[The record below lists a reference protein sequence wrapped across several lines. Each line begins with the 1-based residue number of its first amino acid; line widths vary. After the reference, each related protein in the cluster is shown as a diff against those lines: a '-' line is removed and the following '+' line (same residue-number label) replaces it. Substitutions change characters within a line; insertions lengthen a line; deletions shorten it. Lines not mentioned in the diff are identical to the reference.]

1 MTTEFPCNNYS
12 TYNEFEDLFKDI
24 RAQNNYKYIKVR
36 HTDPNKLTKTD
47 LVEIGAFSKQEDG
60 QGNNLNLVQK
70 WNHADDLD
78 TIIRN
83 AHNISNRK
91 KFYELKEIA
100 NGTISKQP
108 NMLMRSVDFNKY
120 KNASSFI
127 KERANFTTASSMTI
141 QADKMTEFFGYFHVP
156 ENGTY
161 SFRINGDKYFFYY
174 EDAALYDYSEATASL
189 SKISSQ
195 HSGQNVINN
204 LFFKAGDLIP
214 IRIHING
221 VGTDF
226 FSITKNNVG
235 LKYNDVFVHLK
246 KGGSYYNKYLM
257 YFAFQ
262 PSKNKDDKYDAYFI
276 DNDESNSYNSN
287 VSSIEAMKS
296 NLSLKYHKIEIDV
309 PITFTSNSIS
319 KTSETEINANAPEGA
334 KIDTTGS
341 KLFYDDN
348 LQNKIITPTPY
359 TEGNNIYY
367 EQYDSQSGYYITET
381 NGTKKAVFDVIMIL
395 DDSRRHGNNYY
406 VQFRIQKTSDF
417 TFKIFD
423 KNNILKLNKNK
434 DTNKDGWIDEFLFNT
449 KLEDNDEKYKFE
461 ISWTGNIHVSFR
473 RRYRKRDEWKKRD
486 RWAWGGMENF
496 TFGGDNTEESNE
508 KSLNGIFN
516 LTQTRTIIPIGD
528 RKKKNVTTYPSLGP
542 EQKEKDIIKEVKS
555 PFDSTGNIKMSNFNG
570 VNPAPDYNRGE
581 THPPKN
587 KKLTTEYTYELDNP
601 QGMKNRSV
609 YVDSSGQLVYGYTY
623 DGKTTSS
630 NITDFPSNLLCDDP
644 DNCNYSVSISDN
656 GTISVYNNS
665 HQQVGN
671 PINYLPGYIDS
682 NQVLANDNWKI
693 LTKNSLSNNEKITPN
708 GTLNEIV
715 SSNGKYKLTFVGTK
729 LYIMFCT
736 QSYSSDDNIKFGVNP
751 QYNNILHTI
760 SNPNEEYYLYRTHSN
775 PFVGQTM
782 FVRNNVSE
790 NIKTLS
796 FLPQDYDKVFK
807 PDYYT
812 KTSNVASVNTNNYRS
827 VNPEGE
833 SVDTCKTA
841 CDDDN
846 NCEHFFHTD
855 NICYLDQNKNP
866 LPIYTNKDNLG
877 YNISNMYKKI
887 YKIKSDCDAPQ
898 TEVYGVDSTEYSDYV
913 MVYDSLKTDYENKLP
928 NDPALTFNCANEEMR
943 HCKKLYKDNY
953 NSLGKEGF
961 QEGNATGLEEDET
974 DLNQTNQENKLFYD
988 HLINKLHD
996 VSSNYVQTGEYIDS
1010 TFYDTSNAKN
1020 FNFNKYRND
1029 KYSKNIKDWSMNQNE
1044 EYSKE
1049 NALTQDYKTLLTHE
1063 NSMYTIATI
1072 SAATLIITAII
1083 LARE

>member
-24 RAQNNYKYIKVR
+24 KAQNNYKYIKIR
-36 HTDPNKLTKTD
+36 NTDPNKLTKTD
-47 LVEIGAFSKQEDG
+47 LVEIGAISKLEDG

-91 KFYELKEIA
+91 KFYELKELA
-100 NGTISKQP
+100 NGTISKTS
-108 NMLMRSVDFNKY
+108 NMLMRSIDFDKY

-127 KERANFTTASSMTI
+127 KEKANFASASSMTI
-141 QADKMTEFFGYFHVP
+141 QPDKMTEFFGYFQVP
-156 ENGTY
+156 ENGNY
-161 SFRINGDKYFFYY
+161 SFHINGDKYFFYY
-174 EDAALYDYSEATASL
+174 EDAALYDYSEANASL

-226 FSITKNNVG
+226 FSITKDNISF
-235 LKYNDVFVHLK
+235 KYNDVFVHLK

-257 YFAFQ
+257 YFAFK
-262 PSKNKDDKYDAYFI
+262 PSENKENKYHAYFI
-276 DNDESNSYNSN
+276 DNDESTSYNSN

-296 NLSLKYHKIEIDV
+296 NLPLKYHKIEIDV
-309 PITFTSNSIS
+309 PITFTSNPIS
-319 KTSETEINANAPEGA
+319 KTSSETISANAPEGA
-334 KIDTTGS
+334 RISTTGS

-348 LQNKIITPTPY
+348 LENRIITPTPY
-359 TEGNNIYY
+359 TEGNEIYY
-367 EQYDSQSGYYITET
+367 EQYNNSSGFYEKAEGGKISIKLQINVLKAPMTLYI
-381 NGTKKAVFDVIMIL
+381 NGNGIIVN
-395 DDSRRHGNNYY
+395 G
-406 VQFRIQKTSDF
+406 
-417 TFKIFD
+417 
-423 KNNILKLNKNK
+423 
-434 DTNKDGWIDEFLFNT
+434 E
-449 KLEDNDEKYKFE
+449 DEKYVKELQNGTHTFNILYNSG
-461 ISWTGNIHVSFR
+461 ISIKYQVKDRNER
-473 RRYRKRDEWKKRD
+473 QREWKRWKGWVWRD
-486 RWAWGGMENF
+486 NWVYGSLRPVQFHNIGG
-496 TFGGDNTEESNE
+496 EEKGTKNINNH
-508 KSLNGIFN
+508 LN
-516 LTQTRTIIPIGD
+516 LTQTRSIIPIEN
-528 RKKKNVTTYPSLGP
+528 REKYNVTTFTSLTQ
-542 EQKEKDIIKEVKS
+542 EQKEKNITDDVKP

-570 VNPAPDYNRGE
+570 VNPAPQYNDA
-581 THPPKN
+581 TINPPEN

-630 NITDFPSNLLCDDP
+630 NITNFPNNLLCNDP

-656 GTISVYNNS
+656 GTISVYDNN
-665 HQQVGN
+665 HKQVGN
-671 PINYLPGYIDS
+671 PIHYLPQYIDS
-682 NQVLANDNWKI
+682 NQVIANENWKI
-693 LTKNSLSNNEKITPN
+693 LTKNSLSNNEKLTPN

-736 QSYSSDDNIKFGVNP
+736 QSYSSDDNIKYGVNP

-760 SNPNEEYYLYRTHSN
+760 SNPNEEYYLYRIHSN

-782 FVRNNVSE
+782 FVRNNASE
-790 NIKTLS
+790 NIKSLS
-796 FLPQDYDKVFK
+796 FLPQEYDKVFT

-812 KTSNVASVNTNNYRS
+812 KTSNVASVNTTDYRQ
-827 VNPEGE
+827 VNPNGDN
-833 SVDTCKTA
+833 VDTCKKA

-846 NCEHFFHTD
+846 NCEHFFHSND
-855 NICYLDQNKNP
+855 ICYLDQNKNP

-887 YKIKSDCDAPQ
+887 YKINSDCDAEQ
-898 TEVYGVDSTEYSDYV
+898 NEVYGVDHAEYSDYV

-928 NDPALTFNCANEEMR
+928 NDPALTFNCANEELR

-961 QEGNATGLEEDET
+961 QEGQTSLVQRQQN
-974 DLNQTNQENKLFYD
+974 LNDTNQENKLFYD
-988 HLINKLHD
+988 HLINKMYD
-996 VSSNYVQTGEYIDS
+996 ISTNYVQTGEYIDNTFKNGS
-1010 TFYDTSNAKN
+1010 TNKN
-1020 FNFNKYRND
+1020 FNFNKYRNE
-1029 KYSKNIKDWSMNQNE
+1029 KYSKNIKDWSMDQNE

-1049 NALTQDYKTLLTHE
+1049 NALKQDYKTLLTHE

>member
-262 PSKNKDDKYDAYFI
+262 PSKNKDDKYHAYFI

-296 NLSLKYHKIEIDV
+296 NLPLKYHKIEIDV

-334 KIDTTGS
+334 RISTTGI
-341 KLFYDDN
+341 KLFYDDD
-348 LQNKIITPTPY
+348 LQNRIITPTPY
-359 TEGNNIYY
+359 TEGNEIYY
-367 EQYDSQSGYYITET
+367 EQYNNSSGFYEKVEGGKRSIKLQITLLKSPMTLYINGNGIIVNDAVGKYVKELQKGTHNFNILYNSGISIKYQVKDRNKRRRT
-381 NGTKKAVFDVIMIL
+381 YKRWKGWVWRDNWIYGGLRPVQFHYIGGTKE
-395 DDSRRHGNNYY
+395 G
-406 VQFRIQKTSDF
+406 T
-417 TFKIFD
+417 
-423 KNNILKLNKNK
+423 K
-434 DTNKDGWIDEFLFNT
+434 DINSHL
-449 KLEDNDEKYKFE
+449 
-461 ISWTGNIHVSFR
+461 
-473 RRYRKRDEWKKRD
+473 
-486 RWAWGGMENF
+486 
-496 TFGGDNTEESNE
+496 
-508 KSLNGIFN
+508 N
-516 LTQTRTIIPIGD
+516 LTQTRSEIPIGD
-528 RKKKNVTTYPSLGP
+528 REKYPVTTFTSLTQG
-542 EQKEKDIIKEVKS
+542 QKEKNIKDDVKP

-570 VNPAPDYNRGE
+570 VNPAPQYNDA
-581 THPPKN
+581 TINPPEN

-609 YVDSSGQLVYGYTY
+609 YVDNKGQLVYGYTY

-630 NITDFPSNLLCDDP
+630 NITEFPTNLLCDDP

-671 PINYLPGYIDS
+671 PINYLPDYIDS

-812 KTSNVASVNTNNYRS
+812 KTSNVASVNTDNYRS

-961 QEGNATGLEEDET
+961 QEGQTGLEEEET

-996 VSSNYVQTGEYIDS
+996 VSSNYVQTGEYITN
-1010 TFYDTSNAKN
+1010 TFKTSGNGYKN

-1029 KYSKNIKDWSMNQNE
+1029 KYSKDIKDWSMNQNE

>member
-36 HTDPNKLTKTD
+36 ETDPNKLTKTD

-108 NMLMRSVDFNKY
+108 NMLMRSVNFNKY

-226 FSITKNNVG
+226 FSITKDNVG

-262 PSKNKDDKYDAYFI
+262 PSKNKDDKYHAYFI

-348 LQNKIITPTPY
+348 LQNKVIIQKPY
-359 TEGNNIYY
+359 TSGNNIYH
-367 EQYDSQSGYYITET
+367 EQYDSQSGFYETDDVGVKGERKKKKRSIKLQITLSKAPMKLYINGNGIIVNKAGGKYMKELRGVGPHNFNILYNSDISIEYKVKERNNRRREWKGWKGWVWRDNWVYGDLRPVKFHNIGVTKE
-381 NGTKKAVFDVIMIL
+381 GTKDINSHL
-395 DDSRRHGNNYY
+395 
-406 VQFRIQKTSDF
+406 
-417 TFKIFD
+417 
-423 KNNILKLNKNK
+423 
-434 DTNKDGWIDEFLFNT
+434 
-449 KLEDNDEKYKFE
+449 
-461 ISWTGNIHVSFR
+461 
-473 RRYRKRDEWKKRD
+473 
-486 RWAWGGMENF
+486 
-496 TFGGDNTEESNE
+496 
-508 KSLNGIFN
+508 N
-516 LTQTRTIIPIGD
+516 LTQTRTERTGKHVLTYD
-528 RKKKNVTTYPSLGP
+528 DDTYPSLKQQ
-542 EQKEKDIIKEVKS
+542 QKEKDIKKDVK
-555 PFDSTGNIKMSNFNG
+555 PIFDSTGNIKMSNFND

-630 NITDFPSNLLCDDP
+630 NITNFSGNQLCDYP
-644 DNCNYSVSISDN
+644 NNCNYSVSISDN
-656 GTISVYNNS
+656 GTISVYDNN
-665 HQQVGN
+665 HKQVDN
-671 PINYLPGYIDS
+671 PINYLPDYIDS

-715 SSNGKYKLTFVGTK
+715 SSNGKYKLTFIGTK

-736 QSYSSDDNIKFGVNP
+736 QSYSSDDNIKYGVNP
-751 QYNNILHTI
+751 QYDNILHTI
-760 SNPNEEYYLYRTHSN
+760 SNPNEEYYLYRIHSN

-782 FVRNNVSE
+782 FVRNNASE

-812 KTSNVASVNTNNYRS
+812 KTSNVASVNTDNYRS
-827 VNPEGE
+827 VIPEGG

-841 CDDDN
+841 CDDDD
-846 NCEHFFHTD
+846 NCHHFFHT
-855 NICYLDQNKNP
+855 NNNCYLDQNKNP
-866 LPIYTNKDNLG
+866 LPIYTNKDNLA
-877 YNISNMYKKI
+877 YNISSNMYKKI

-913 MVYDSLKTDYENKLP
+913 MVYDSLKTDYDNKLP
-928 NDPALTFNCANEEMR
+928 NDPTLTFNCANEELR

-961 QEGNATGLEEDET
+961 QEGNATGLDT
-974 DLNQTNQENKLFYD
+974 KKQDLNETNQENKLFYD
-988 HLINKLHD
+988 HLINKLD
-996 VSSNYVQTGEYIDS
+996 NVSSNYVQTGEYI
-1010 TFYDTSNAKN
+1010 TNKFYQGQNLKN

-1029 KYSKNIKDWSMNQNE
+1029 KYSKDIKDWSMNQNE

>member
-36 HTDPNKLTKTD
+36 QTDPNKLTKTD

-174 EDAALYDYSEATASL
+174 EDVALYDYSEATASL
-189 SKISSQ
+189 SKISNQ

-226 FSITKNNVG
+226 FSITKDNVG

-262 PSKNKDDKYDAYFI
+262 PSKNKEDKYDAYFI
-276 DNDESNSYNSN
+276 DNDESTSYNSN

-296 NLSLKYHKIEIDV
+296 NLPLKYHKIEIDV
-309 PITFTSNSIS
+309 PITFTSNPIS
-319 KTSETEINANAPEGA
+319 KTSSETINANAPEGA
-334 KIDTTGS
+334 RISTTGS
-341 KLFYDDN
+341 KLFYDDDLKN
-348 LQNKIITPTPY
+348 RIITPTPY
-359 TEGNNIYY
+359 TEGNKIYY
-367 EQYDSQSGYYITET
+367 EQYNNSSGFYEKVEGGKRSIKLQITLLT
-381 NGTKKAVFDVIMIL
+381 DTMIL
-395 DDSRRHGNNYY
+395 HIDGNGIIVNNAGGKYVKELQKGTHTFNILY
-406 VQFRIQKTSDF
+406 NSGISIKYQVKDRNKRNCYKVRKGWRKVWRSCFVYGGFRSVQFHNIGGRQLDT
-417 TFKIFD
+417 
-423 KNNILKLNKNK
+423 KNINNHL
-434 DTNKDGWIDEFLFNT
+434 
-449 KLEDNDEKYKFE
+449 
-461 ISWTGNIHVSFR
+461 
-473 RRYRKRDEWKKRD
+473 
-486 RWAWGGMENF
+486 
-496 TFGGDNTEESNE
+496 
-508 KSLNGIFN
+508 N
-516 LTQTRTIIPIGD
+516 LTQTRSIIPIGN
-528 RKKKNVTTYPSLGP
+528 REKYNVTTFTSLTQG
-542 EQKEKDIIKEVKS
+542 QKEKNITDDVKP

-570 VNPAPDYNRGE
+570 VNPATQYNDA
-581 THPPKN
+581 TINPPEN

-609 YVDSSGQLVYGYTY
+609 YVDNKGQLVYGYTY

-630 NITDFPSNLLCDDP
+630 NITDFPTNLLCDDP

-665 HQQVGN
+665 HQPVGN

-846 NCEHFFHTD
+846 NCEHFFHSD
-855 NICYLDQNKNP
+855 GICYLDQNKNP

-961 QEGNATGLEEDET
+961 REGLTDLEERQK
-974 DLNQTNQENKLFYD
+974 DLNEKNQENKLFYD
-988 HLINKLHD
+988 HLINKMYDISTNNL
-996 VSSNYVQTGEYIDS
+996 QTGEYINS
-1010 TFYDTSNAKN
+1010 TFKLDNGANKN

-1029 KYSKNIKDWSMNQNE
+1029 KYSKDIKDWSMNQNE

>member
-36 HTDPNKLTKTD
+36 ETDPNKLTKTD

-127 KERANFTTASSMTI
+127 KERVNFTTASSMTI

-189 SKISSQ
+189 SKISSE
-195 HSGQNVINN
+195 HSDLNLINN

-226 FSITKNNVG
+226 FSITKDNVG

-262 PSKNKDDKYDAYFI
+262 PSKNKDDKYHAYFI

-296 NLSLKYHKIEIDV
+296 NLPLKYHKIEIDV

-334 KIDTTGS
+334 RIDTTGS
-341 KLFYDDN
+341 KLFYDDD
-348 LQNKIITPTPY
+348 LKNKVSTTKPY
-359 TEGNNIYY
+359 TSGNNIYH

-381 NGTKKAVFDVIMIL
+381 NGTKKAVFDVIMRL
-395 DDSRRHGNNYY
+395 DDRRRGGNNYL
-406 VQFRIQKTSDF
+406 VQFKIVASYF
-417 TFKIFD
+417 TFKIKD
-423 KNNILKLNKNK
+423 KENKLKLNKKKKNNK
-434 DTNKDGWIDEFLFNT
+434 DEWTDLFLFNT
-449 KLEDNDEKYKFE
+449 NEKYKFE
-461 ISWTGNIHVSFR
+461 ISWKGNINFSFR
-473 RRYRKRDEWKKRD
+473 RRYKVKGRWWEKD
-486 RWAWGGMENF
+486 RWAWGRMENF
-496 TFGGDNTEESNE
+496 TFGINNTKESNA

-516 LTQTRTIIPIGD
+516 ITQTRTI
-528 RKKKNVTTYPSLGP
+528 RKGNDILTYTEDSLSSLTQ
-542 EQKEKDIIKEVKS
+542 EQKEKDIKADVK
-555 PFDSTGNIKMSNFNG
+555 PTFDSTGNIKMSEFDD
-570 VNPAPDYNRGE
+570 VNPAPDYNRKE
-581 THPPKN
+581 NFPPKN

-609 YVDSSGQLVYGYTY
+609 YVNNKGQLVYGYTY

-630 NITDFPSNLLCDDP
+630 NITNFTGNLSCNDP

-671 PINYLPGYIDS
+671 PINYLPDYIDS

-812 KTSNVASVNTNNYRS
+812 KTSNVASVNTDNYRS
-827 VNPEGE
+827 VNPEGG

-855 NICYLDQNKNP
+855 GICYLDQNKNP

-913 MVYDSLKTDYENKLP
+913 MVYDSLKTDYDNKLP
-928 NDPALTFNCANEEMR
+928 NDPTLTFNCANEELR

-961 QEGNATGLEEDET
+961 QEGQTGLDT
-974 DLNQTNQENKLFYD
+974 KKQDLNETNQENKLFYD
-988 HLINKLHD
+988 HLINKLD
-996 VSSNYVQTGEYIDS
+996 NVSSNYVQTGEYINS
-1010 TFYDTSNAKN
+1010 TFQLDNGNNKN

-1029 KYSKNIKDWSMNQNE
+1029 KYSKDIKDWSMNQNE

>member
-108 NMLMRSVDFNKY
+108 NMLMRSVNFNKY

-195 HSGQNVINN
+195 HSGQNLINN

-226 FSITKNNVG
+226 FSITKDNVG

-296 NLSLKYHKIEIDV
+296 NLPLKYHKIEIDV

-334 KIDTTGS
+334 RIDTTGS
-341 KLFYDDN
+341 KLFYADD
-348 LQNKIITPTPY
+348 LKNKVIIQKPY
-359 TEGNNIYY
+359 TSGNNIYH
-367 EQYDSQSGYYITET
+367 EQYNNSSGFYEKVDEKTGKRSIELQITLLKAPMTLDISGNGIIVNKAEGKYVKELQ
-381 NGTKKAVFDVIMIL
+381 NGTHNF
-395 DDSRRHGNNYY
+395 
-406 VQFRIQKTSDF
+406 
-417 TFKIFD
+417 
-423 KNNILKLNKNK
+423 NILYNSDISIKYQVEDYDNKK
-434 DTNKDGWIDEFLFNT
+434 CERVWKGWSKVWRGCWEYGVLR
-449 KLEDNDEKYKFE
+449 EVKF
-461 ISWTGNIHVSFR
+461 SNI
-473 RRYRKRDEWKKRD
+473 
-486 RWAWGGMENF
+486 G
-496 TFGGDNTEESNE
+496 GGDKYT
-508 KSLNGIFN
+508 KKINGHLN
-516 LTQTRTIIPIGD
+516 LTQTRTIIPIEQ
-528 RKKKNVTTYPSLGP
+528 RKKKKVTSKISLKQK
-542 EQKEKDIIKEVKS
+542 QKEKDIKDDVKS

-570 VNPAPDYNRGE
+570 VNPAPHYNRGE

-601 QGMKNRSV
+601 QGMENRSV

-630 NITDFPSNLLCDDP
+630 NITDFPTNLLCDDP

-671 PINYLPGYIDS
+671 PINYLPDYIDS

-961 QEGNATGLEEDET
+961 QEGQTNLEEEET

-996 VSSNYVQTGEYIDS
+996 VSSNYFQTGEYIDS

-1029 KYSKNIKDWSMNQNE
+1029 KYSKDIKDWSMNQNE

>member
-24 RAQNNYKYIKVR
+24 KAQNNYKYIKIR
-36 HTDPNKLTKTD
+36 NTDPNKLTKTD
-47 LVEIGAFSKQEDG
+47 LVEIGAISKLEDG

-91 KFYELKEIA
+91 KFYELKELA
-100 NGTISKQP
+100 NGTISKTS
-108 NMLMRSVDFNKY
+108 NMLMRSIDFDKY

-127 KERANFTTASSMTI
+127 KEKAAFTVAASMTI
-141 QADKMTEFFGYFHVP
+141 QSDKMTEFFGYFQVP
-156 ENGTY
+156 ENGNY
-161 SFRINGDKYFFYY
+161 RFRINGDKYFFYY
-174 EDAALYDYSEATASL
+174 DDAALYDYSEANASL

-226 FSITKNNVG
+226 FSITKDNVT

-257 YFAFQ
+257 YFAFK
-262 PSKNKDDKYDAYFI
+262 PSENKENKYHAYFI
-276 DNDESNSYNSN
+276 DNDESTSYNSN

-296 NLSLKYHKIEIDV
+296 NLPLKYHKIEIDV
-309 PITFTSNSIS
+309 PITFTSNPIS

-334 KIDTTGS
+334 RISTAGS
-341 KLFYDDN
+341 KLFYDDD
-348 LQNKIITPTPY
+348 LQNRIITQKPY
-359 TEGNNIYY
+359 TRGNKIYY
-367 EQYDSQSGYYITET
+367 EQYDSQSGYYVTK
-381 NGTKKAVFDVIMIL
+381 NNNTKKAVFDVIMLL
-395 DDSRRHGNNYY
+395 DDSRRGGRNYL
-406 VQFRIQKTSDF
+406 VQFNINASYF

-423 KNNILKLNKNK
+423 KNNILKLNKDKDK
-434 DTNKDGWIDEFLFNT
+434 DTIKDGWIDLFLFNT
-449 KLEDNDEKYKFE
+449 NEKYKFE
-461 ISWTGNIHVSFR
+461 ISWKGKINVLFR
-473 RRYRKRDEWKKRD
+473 RRWKQR
-486 RWAWGGMENF
+486 RGWAWGNMENF
-496 TFGGDNTEESNE
+496 TFGINNTQQSNA
-508 KSLNGIFN
+508 KNLNGIFN
-516 LTQTRTIIPIGD
+516 ITQTRTIIPKNQ
-528 RKKKNVTTYPSLGP
+528 REKRNVTTFTSLTQ
-542 EQKEKDIIKEVKS
+542 EQKEKNITDDVK
-555 PFDSTGNIKMSNFNG
+555 PTFDSAGNIKMSNFNG
-570 VNPAPDYNRGE
+570 VNPAPEYNDA
-581 THPPKN
+581 TINPPKN

-609 YVDSSGQLVYGYTY
+609 YVDNKGQLVYGYTY

-630 NITDFPSNLLCDDP
+630 NITNFSSNQLCDDP

-656 GTISVYNNS
+656 GTISVYDNN
-665 HQQVGN
+665 HKQVGN
-671 PINYLPGYIDS
+671 PIHYLPQYIDS
-682 NQVLANDNWKI
+682 NQVIANENWKI
-693 LTKNSLSNNEKITPN
+693 LTKNSLSNNEKLTPN

-736 QSYSSDDNIKFGVNP
+736 QSYSSDDNIKYGVNP

-760 SNPNEEYYLYRTHSN
+760 SNPNEEYYLYRIHSN
-775 PFVGQTM
+775 PFIGQTM
-782 FVRNNVSE
+782 FVRNNASE

-796 FLPQDYDKVFK
+796 FLPQEYDKVFT

-812 KTSNVASVNTNNYRS
+812 KTSNVASVNTTDYRQ
-827 VNPEGE
+827 VNPNGDN
-833 SVDTCKTA
+833 VDTCKKA

-846 NCEHFFHTD
+846 NCEHFFHS
-855 NICYLDQNKNP
+855 NGICYLDQNKNP

-887 YKIKSDCDAPQ
+887 YKINSDCDAEQ
-898 TEVYGVDSTEYSDYV
+898 NEVYGVDHAEYSDYV

-928 NDPALTFNCANEEMR
+928 NDPALTFNCANEELR

-953 NSLGKEGF
+953 NSRGTEGF
-961 QEGNATGLEEDET
+961 QEGVTDLEERQS
-974 DLNQTNQENKLFYD
+974 DLNDTNEENKLFYD
-988 HLINKLHD
+988 HLINKIYDISTNHI
-996 VSSNYVQTGEYIDS
+996 QTGEYIDS
-1010 TFYDTSNAKN
+1010 TFKTSGAYKN
-1020 FNFNKYRND
+1020 FNFNKYRNE
-1029 KYSKNIKDWSMNQNE
+1029 KYSKNIKDWSMDQNE

-1049 NALTQDYKTLLTHE
+1049 NALKQDYKTLLTHE